1 MAVVQGTQTS
11 VNIVTTAISH
21 ITSYLP
27 VSYLSDALKQYGQG
41 ILVGQ
46 GRAAL
51 KNDRQ
56 LLKST

>member
-27 VSYLSDALKQYGQG
+27 VSYLSDALEQYGQG